1 MQDWLTVI
9 IVLLIL
15 GILLDGIRR
24 MRANRRNA
32 LRMSPS
38 VVKLDNAPPEPAEED
53 RVNRGEF
60 PSGGARVA
68 ARRDPDDL
76 PNVNQHLR
84 KNYVASKQTRGSRY
98 KPASA
103 TDSTSEQVEP
113 VDVAAEESAPGEYF
127 EHKEPVIGDLDN
139 LETDNRPRRKV
150 RFSPEDDVA
159 SAPAADA
166 SALQE
171 DYPVAEEPVPVPE
184 PAEVSLPAPEPD
196 PLPEAE
202 AEFSP
207 QPETRFT
214 PEPDPLPPEE
224 PKAMPDEVMIINVMA
239 KGDRR
244 FAGAALLQA
253 MLDQGLRFG
262 DMDIFHRF
270 ETPDGQGPIL
280 FSVAN
285 MVVPG
290 TFDLATMEEF
300 DTPGISMFLSLPIK
314 SDSLQAYTVMVQAAQ
329 AIAHE
334 LDGELKDEH
343 RSVMTRQTLEHE
355 RQRVIEYDRKRRL
368 NRT

>member
-24 MRANRRNA
+24 MRAHRRNA
-32 LRMSPS
+32 LRMSPN
-38 VVKLDNAPPEPAEED
+38 VAKLDNAPPDSLEED

-84 KNYVASKQTRGSRY
+84 KSYVASKQTRGSRY
-98 KPASA
+98 KTAPLAG
-103 TDSTSEQVEP
+103 STSELAEP
-113 VDVAAEESAPGEYF
+113 VVAPAEEPGPGEYF
-127 EHKEPVIGDLDN
+127 EHTEPVIGDLDN
-139 LETDNRPRRKV
+139 LETDARPRRKV
-150 RFSPEDDVA
+150 GVAAEDGVFPATDETSASDARPVSGDPIITAEPEDTPLA
-159 SAPAADA
+159 ESWPEAPVEAEDPY
-166 SALQE
+166 QE
-171 DYPVAEEPVPVPE
+171 SSE
-184 PAEVSLPAPEPD
+184 PA
-196 PLPEAE
+196 
-202 AEFSP
+202 
-207 QPETRFT
+207 
-214 PEPDPLPPEE
+214 PPEE
-224 PKAMPDEVMIINVMA
+224 PKSMPDEVMIINVMA

-270 ETPDGQGPIL
+270 ETPDGQGAIL

-314 SDSLQAYTVMVQAAQ
+314 SDSLQAYTLMVQAAQ